1 MEVINTVSEGV
12 LRIGL
17 VGELDASGA
26 IHLDQV
32 IQQALQDEYYRIVV
46 DCQRL
51 DYISS
56 AGLGVF
62 ISYLQDITDH
72 DGKLVF
78 YNMKENVQQVFTLLG
93 LQNVVTITGDLQEA
107 KKVIHAH

>member
-1 MEVINTVSEGV
+1 MEVINTISDGV

-17 VGELDASGA
+17 IGELDASGA
-26 IHLDQV
+26 INLDHV
-32 IQQALQDEYYRIVV
+32 IKKALEDEYYRIVV
-46 DCQRL
+46 DCKQL

-62 ISYLQDITDH
+62 ISYLQDITNH
-72 DGKLVF
+72 NGKLVF
-78 YNMKENVQQVFTLLG
+78 YNMKENVQNVFNLLG

>member
-1 MEVINTVSEGV
+1 MEVINTISEGV
-12 LRIGL
+12 LRIAL

-26 IHLDQV
+26 INLDHV
-32 IQQALQDEYYRIVV
+32 IKKAIEDSYYRIVV
-46 DCQRL
+46 DCKQL

-62 ISYLQDITDH
+62 ISYLQDITNH

-78 YNMKENVQQVFTLLG
+78 YNMKDNVQNVFTLLG

-107 KKVIHAH
+107 KKAIHAH

>member
-1 MEVINTVSEGV
+1 MEVINTISEGV
-12 LRIGL
+12 LRIAL

-26 IHLDQV
+26 INLDHV
-32 IQQALQDEYYRIVV
+32 IKKAIEDEYYRIVV
-46 DCQRL
+46 DCKQL

-62 ISYLQDITDH
+62 ISYLQDITNH
-72 DGKLVF
+72 NGKLVF
-78 YNMKENVQQVFTLLG
+78 YNMKDNVQNVFTLLG

>member
-1 MEVINTVSEGV
+1 MEVINTISDGV
-12 LRIGL
+12 LRIAL
-17 VGELDASGA
+17 IGELDASGA
-26 IHLDQV
+26 INLDHV
-32 IQQALQDEYYRIVV
+32 IKKALEDEYYRIVV
-46 DCQRL
+46 DCKQL

-62 ISYLQDITDH
+62 ISYLQDITNH

-78 YNMKENVQQVFTLLG
+78 YNMKENVQNVFNLLG